1 MVVMAKDVRGSE
13 TILVVEDQP
22 EVCEVVTTM
31 LRGFGYTVLFALTPS
46 QALEIASNTGIQID
60 LLMTD
65 DFLPE
70 MRGPQL
76 ADRIRALRPSIRI
89 LFMTGSIENERL
101 EQYPEADLIEKP
113 FHPLDL
119 RLKVRE
125 VLDRRRA
132 A

>member
-1 MVVMAKDVRGSE
+1 MAKDVRGSE

-65 DFLPE
+65 DYLPE

-125 VLDRRRA
+125 ALDRRRA

>member
-1 MVVMAKDVRGSE
+1 MDVRGSE

-31 LRGFGYTVLFALTPS
+31 LRGFGYNVLSALTPTD
-46 QALEIASNTGIQID
+46 ALKIASDISVSID

-65 DFLPE
+65 DYLPE

-76 ADRIRALRPSIRI
+76 ADRIRGLRPSIRV
-89 LFMTGSIENERL
+89 LFMTGSIENEKL
-101 EQYPEADLIEKP
+101 ETYPEADLIEKP
-113 FHPLDL
+113 FHPVDL
-119 RLKVRE
+119 RAKVRE
-125 VLDRRRA
+125 ALDRRRA

>member
-1 MVVMAKDVRGSE
+1 MDVRGSE

-31 LRGFGYTVLFALTPS
+31 LRGFGYNVLSALTPTD
-46 QALEIASNTGIQID
+46 ALKIASDMSVSID

-65 DFLPE
+65 DYLPE

-76 ADRIRALRPSIRI
+76 ADRIRGLRPSIRV
-89 LFMTGSIENERL
+89 LFMTGSIENEKL
-101 EQYPEADLIEKP
+101 ETYPEADLIEKP
-113 FHPLDL
+113 FHPVDL
-119 RLKVRE
+119 RAKVRE
-125 VLDRRRA
+125 ALDRRRA

>member
-1 MVVMAKDVRGSE
+1 MAKDVRGSE

-65 DFLPE
+65 DYLPE

-113 FHPLDL
+113 FHPVDL

>member
-1 MVVMAKDVRGSE
+1 MAKDVRGNE

-31 LRGFGYTVLFALTPS
+31 LRGFGYNVLFALHPAK
-46 QALEIASNTGIQID
+46 ALEIASNPSTQID

-65 DFLPE
+65 DYLPE

-76 ADRIRALRPSIRI
+76 ADRIRALRPAIRV

-119 RLKVRE
+119 RTKVRE
-125 VLDRRRA
+125 APDRRRA

>member
-1 MVVMAKDVRGSE
+1 MAKDVRGSE

-31 LRGFGYTVLFALTPS
+31 LRGFGYNVLSALTPTE
-46 QALEIASNTGIQID
+46 ALQIASDTTIDID
-60 LLMTD
+60 LLMSD
-65 DFLPE
+65 DYLPE

-76 ADRIRALRPSIRI
+76 ADRVRGLRPSIRV
-89 LFMTGSIENERL
+89 LFMTGSIENEAL
-101 EQYPEADLIEKP
+101 ENYPEADLIEKP

-119 RLKVRE
+119 RAKVRAAI
-125 VLDRRRA
+125 DRPRA

>member
-1 MVVMAKDVRGSE
+1 MAKDVRGSE

-46 QALEIASNTGIQID
+46 QALEIASNTAIQID

-76 ADRIRALRPSIRI
+76 ADRIRALRPGIRI

-119 RLKVRE
+119 RSKVRE
-125 VLDRRRA
+125 ALDRRRA

>member
-1 MVVMAKDVRGSE
+1 MEIRGNE

-31 LRGFGYTVLFALTPS
+31 LRGFGFHVLATLTPS
-46 QALEIASNTGIQID
+46 EAIEIASNPAIHID
-60 LLMTD
+60 LLISD

-76 ADRIRALRPSIRI
+76 ADRIRSLRPSIRI

-101 EQYPEADLIEKP
+101 ENYPEADLIEKP

-119 RLKVRE
+119 RAKVRE

>member
-1 MVVMAKDVRGSE
+1 MSMDVRGSE

-31 LRGFGYTVLFALTPS
+31 LRGFGYNVLSALTPTD
-46 QALEIASNTGIQID
+46 ALKIASDMSVSID

-65 DFLPE
+65 DYLPE

-76 ADRIRALRPSIRI
+76 ADRIRGLRPSIRV
-89 LFMTGSIENERL
+89 LFMTGSIENEKL
-101 EQYPEADLIEKP
+101 ETYPEADLIEKP
-113 FHPLDL
+113 FHPVDL
-119 RLKVRE
+119 RAKVRE
-125 VLDRRRA
+125 ALDRRRA

>member
-1 MVVMAKDVRGSE
+1 MDVRGNE

-31 LRGFGYTVLFALTPS
+31 LRGFGFHILPALTPS
-46 QALEIASNTGIQID
+46 DALEIASDLSVKID

-76 ADRIRALRPSIRI
+76 ADIVRSLRPSIRI

-101 EQYPEADLIEKP
+101 ENYPEADLIEKP

-119 RLKVRE
+119 RAKVRE
-125 VLDRRRA
+125 ALDRRRA

>member
-1 MVVMAKDVRGSE
+1 MAKDGRGSE

-31 LRGFGYTVLFALTPS
+31 LRGFGYNVLFALTPTD
-46 QALEIASNTGIQID
+46 ALAIVTNPSIQID

-65 DFLPE
+65 DCLPE

-76 ADRIRALRPSIRI
+76 ADRVRTLRPAIRI

-119 RLKVRE
+119 RAKVRE
-125 VLDRRRA
+125 ALDRRRA